1 MLGIANIA
9 AGQPGMTAR
18 LTVQYRR
25 PTPLFHDLR
34 FRAWVER
41 VEGRRIMSRGEVW
54 ADDVLTAEAEG
65 IFVQPR
71 PELAAQYFGGIG
83 LRELGFGRLT
93 VGRREHRSN
102 RTERVP
108 ELSVPRAAGVGHV
121 PEVRGRDPIGGTGAS
136 AARQDEPE
144 SVPALERDREADPA
158 PVRPAPR
165 RALDRRSALLG
176 AAVMLLVALVGF
188 VWIATRDDG
197 DSSDTN
203 DAVAAVRDAEQT
215 ANESPLFE
223 AQTAATVMY
232 ADRGSYLDVT
242 PEALQRAQASIA
254 WVTGDANP
262 AIGEVSVRPVDA
274 ESMVLST
281 TLPSGACQAMLLA
294 PSGVSQIPAYAPCAA
309 ANVQPPGQSGHA
321 DG

>member
-1 MLGIANIA
+1 
-9 AGQPGMTAR
+9 
-18 LTVQYRR
+18 
-25 PTPLFHDLR
+25 
-34 FRAWVER
+34 
-41 VEGRRIMSRGEVW
+41 
-54 ADDVLTAEAEG
+54 
-65 IFVQPR
+65 
-71 PELAAQYFGGIG
+71 
-83 LRELGFGRLT
+83 
-93 VGRREHRSN
+93 
-102 RTERVP
+102 
-108 ELSVPRAAGVGHV
+108 
-121 PEVRGRDPIGGTGAS
+121 
-136 AARQDEPE
+136 
-144 SVPALERDREADPA
+144 
-158 PVRPAPR
+158 
-165 RALDRRSALLG
+165 
-176 AAVMLLVALVGF
+176 MLLVALVGF

-215 ANESPLFE
+215 ASESPLFE

-254 WVTGDANP
+254 WVTADANP

-294 PSGVSQIPAYAPCAA
+294 PAGVSQIPAYAPCAA